1 MSGEILTPEDAW
13 GRIATPEKAT
23 VIRGVVRLAI
33 DLTTFIGNLSLK
45 DVGSLFET
53 LDKPTAD
60 LVAYG
65 LSGVA
70 DGELVHQV
78 GRKLRED

>member
-33 DLTTFIGNLSLK
+33 DLTNAFRELSPE
-45 DVGSLFET
+45 DVGSLFEN
-53 LDKPTAD
+53 LDKGTANG
-60 LVAYG
+60 VAYG
-65 LSGVA
+65 VSGVA
-70 DGELVHQV
+70 DGELVRQV
-78 GRKLRED
+78 GRKLRGG